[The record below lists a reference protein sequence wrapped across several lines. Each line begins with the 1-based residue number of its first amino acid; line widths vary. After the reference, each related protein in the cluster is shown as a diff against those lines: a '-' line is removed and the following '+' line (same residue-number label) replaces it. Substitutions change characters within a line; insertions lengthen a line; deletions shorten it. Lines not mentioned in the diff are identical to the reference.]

1 MPPPRLRC
9 RAGNC
14 LTAEPST
21 LPPSPHTSALHA
33 SGARAGTL
41 QKPGRLCQTMLFV
54 ATGHQ
59 QWLCRG
65 GGGQGPQPLAPVQQ
79 HSAGLGLQS
88 LSIHSKAAE
97 SKPAAPSRLLSKDPA
112 AIPVSTDPSSQ
123 PPTAQHS
130 TAQHNADPGCS
141 AAATARGATSQDPTS
156 LGTTMGPGVSHS
168 PRSSRVPVPRAAP
181 PQCPQQLSPGLSS
194 AVLGDLS
201 MCQLCRVPCPDHEAG
216 RVLTRPS
223 LLLFPQVPERS
234 QPQPVIISS
243 VCGRSPL
250 CPGRG
255 GQGGTLDQ
263 HNVASDCSARGA
275 APSLGS
281 ARCCTNSCGSRA

>member
-1 MPPPRLRC
+1 MPRSQGSAEPAGARAEGSRREGLRGAVPPPRLRC
-9 RAGNC
+9 RDGNC

-59 QWLCRG
+59 QWLCRR

-79 HSAGLGLQS
+79 HSAGLGLHS

-112 AIPVSTDPSSQ
+112 AIPVRTDPSSQ

-130 TAQHNADPGCS
+130 TAQRRPRLLCSSHSSWCHQPGPHIPGDDDGPWGVS
-141 AAATARGATSQDPTS
+141 QPPELEGPRPQGSTSTVPAAAQ
-156 LGTTMGPGVSHS
+156 
-168 PRSSRVPVPRAAP
+168 PRA
-181 PQCPQQLSPGLSS
+181 
-194 AVLGDLS
+194 
-201 MCQLCRVPCPDHEAG
+201 QLCCAG
-216 RVLTRPS
+216 
-223 LLLFPQVPERS
+223 
-234 QPQPVIISS
+234 
-243 VCGRSPL
+243 
-250 CPGRG
+250 
-255 GQGGTLDQ
+255 
-263 HNVASDCSARGA
+263 
-275 APSLGS
+275 
-281 ARCCTNSCGSRA
+281 